1 MQGLSRRGGQL
12 TVPARGWPASSE
24 SALPGMLRERERER
38 ERERWESER
47 EARASKMSRA
57 KERKGSFVTR
67 RALHTPG
74 YIQISMYMIL
84 CTRRRSAHPARV
96 SPSTLRTVSIDA
108 LLEQAGPPSFLSSS
122 RPDSSPTLL
131 VWEGE
136 LGGVDC

>member
-24 SALPGMLRERERER
+24 SALPGMLRERERDGRAKER
-38 ERERWESER
+38 RA
-47 EARASKMSRA
+47 ARASEMSRA

-74 YIQISMYMIL
+74 YIHISMYMIL